1 MESDDKKV
9 VFNYKNIIER
19 AETSLHNQKLIT
31 SSNHYFNV
39 INNYL
44 NSKGLNCEINSETF
58 EYVKS
63 CFLYAVILLSPS
75 LGKEKM
81 INYILMTEDFNL
93 STYMK
98 MLLCKINENKIVHQS
113 DFKEFFENCPLIV
126 KKLLDS
132 DKDFFRLFL
141 LEHNIISI
149 GDLYETISFK
159 ILLNFIDPNSTTL
172 NEENKDKKLEEL
184 EESIFKLIVE
194 GKIKAKID
202 QNNKFL
208 IYSIEE
214 NQKEDKGI
222 KNFCN
227 KLIAFNHKF
236 SNKQ

>member
-1 MESDDKKV
+1 MENDDKKV

-19 AETSLHNQKLIT
+19 AEASLLNQKLIT

-44 NSKGLNCEINSETF
+44 NSKGINCEINSEMF

-63 CFLYAVILLSPS
+63 CFVYSVILLSPS

-81 INYILMTEDFNL
+81 INYILITEDFNL

-98 MLLCKINENKIVHQS
+98 RLIIKVNEGKLLYRS
-113 DFKEFFENCPLIV
+113 DLDEFLELCPSIV
-126 KKLLDS
+126 KKMLDS
-132 DKDFFRLFL
+132 DKEFLNLYL
-141 LEHNIISI
+141 LEHNVISI
-149 GDLYETISFK
+149 SEIYETISFE
-159 ILLNFIDPNSTTL
+159 ILLNFIDLNTSTL
-172 NEENKDKKLEEL
+172 DEKSKIKKMEEL
-184 EESIFKLIVE
+184 EDSIFKLIVE

-202 QNNKFL
+202 QNLKLL
-208 IYSIEE
+208 IYLSEE
-214 NQKEDKGI
+214 NPKEDKGI

>member
-19 AETSLHNQKLIT
+19 AETSLQNQKLIT

-63 CFLYAVILLSPS
+63 CFLYTVILLSPS

-98 MLLCKINENKIVHQS
+98 MLLCKINENKIVHLT
-113 DFKEFFENCPLIV
+113 DFKEFFENCPLII

-132 DKDFFRLFL
+132 DKDYFRLFL

-159 ILLNFIDPNSTTL
+159 ILLNFIDPNSNTL
-172 NEENKDKKLEEL
+172 NEVNKDKKLEEL

-208 IYSIEE
+208 IYSTEE
-214 NQKEDKGI
+214 NHKEDKGI